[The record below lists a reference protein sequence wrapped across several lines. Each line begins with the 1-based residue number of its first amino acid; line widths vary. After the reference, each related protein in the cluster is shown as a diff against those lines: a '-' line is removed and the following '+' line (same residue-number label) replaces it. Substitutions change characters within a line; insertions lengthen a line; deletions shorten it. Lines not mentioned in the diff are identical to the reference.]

1 MLDAQRPAAKEQP
14 AFNPSGAG
22 YFLLSFLVSRDAG
35 VQASD
40 IQVGTPIFG
49 SRYLL
54 TTYQTT
60 TNTMIIKISFIGLGL
75 LCSCFL
81 YSIEPLLSI

>member
-1 MLDAQRPAAKEQP
+1 MHDAQRPAAKEQP
-14 AFNPSGAG
+14 AFDPSGAI
-22 YFLLSFLVSRDAG
+22 YFLVSFLVSRDAG

-60 TNTMIIKISFIGLGL
+60 TNTMIIKISFIGAASFAGV
-75 LCSCFL
+75 
-81 YSIEPLLSI
+81 YI